1 MAYEIMID
9 EYIQCPCGD
18 GRIHYVMCENENFH
32 QIPSV
37 TLHCKNCEKKYHVE
51 CSELEIPYMD
61 ATFYLVPKGASLHTH
76 NRENLMHLSVK
87 IEPTEL

>member
-32 QIPSV
+32 QIP
-37 TLHCKNCEKKYHVE
+37 T
-51 CSELEIPYMD
+51 
-61 ATFYLVPKGASLHTH
+61 YL
-76 NRENLMHLSVK
+76 
-87 IEPTEL
+87 